1 MIKCPFCSSTY
12 PENTLFCDEC
22 GSYLAPGDGQAT
34 DPLSG
39 QDSDETK
46 EGKPSSGSI
55 KTLTLAL
62 DDGSSVELPL
72 SKEVILGRL
81 DPGRAIFPD
90 VDLTSQDG
98 MDKGVSRRHA
108 RQGHWTYSGRIRS
121 LPPRA
126 RHRVRADS
134 ARTLDLRGDLR
145 DGILCH
151 YHPIQD
157 GDLDQGRDR
166 RMTYNLFRRPVIGLE
181 RF

>member
-34 DPLSG
+34 DPLSN

-46 EGKPSSGSI
+46 ESKPGSGSI
-55 KTLTLAL
+55 KSLMLAL
-62 DDGSSVELPL
+62 DDGGSVELPL

-108 RQGHWTYSGRIRS
+108 RITLREGQVFVEDLNS
-121 LPPRA
+121 LNGTFLNATRLVPELPYP
-126 RHRVRADS
+126 VK
-134 ARTLDLRGDLR
+134 
-145 DGILCH
+145 
-151 YHPIQD
+151 D
-157 GDLDQGRDR
+157 GDRIQLGKLLV
-166 RMTYNLFRRPVIGLE
+166 TITLK
-181 RF
+181 